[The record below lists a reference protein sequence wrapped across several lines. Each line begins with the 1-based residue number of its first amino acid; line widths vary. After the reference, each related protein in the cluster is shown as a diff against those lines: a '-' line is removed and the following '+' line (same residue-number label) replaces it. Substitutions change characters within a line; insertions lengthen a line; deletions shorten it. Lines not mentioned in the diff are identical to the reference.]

1 MKVNSEMLLCKFPL
15 SVWVMTTLSGYKVT
29 AVNMSTY
36 RRQRGGR
43 VLLETVRQE
52 TSLVSHRARKE
63 LREARD
69 MTS

>member
-43 VLLETVRQE
+43 VLL
-52 TSLVSHRARKE
+52 
-63 LREARD
+63 
-69 MTS
+69 